1 MACQREIVQFV
12 VPAMLPRYD
21 VLNVVNGFA
30 MRLAQQTIFALVR
43 RASPNG
49 IARNGIHC
57 LTGACYQ
64 VPPGL

>member
-1 MACQREIVQFV
+1 
-12 VPAMLPRYD
+12 
-21 VLNVVNGFA
+21 